1 MKKEKYKVKKLD
13 RRMAGNSIMK
23 YHIDFSYP
31 QQGYSK
37 QDRMEEFYRVFRW
50 CEGQYGVTR
59 CLEDLKDAIDQ
70 KITAEDVNP
79 NWTFIRDQWRVK
91 ILLAEKEQAAHY
103 TLVWGI

>member
-1 MKKEKYKVKKLD
+1 
-13 RRMAGNSIMK
+13 MAGTGIMK
-23 YHIDFSYP
+23 YHIDFSNP
-31 QQGYSK
+31 QYGYSK

-70 KITAEDVNP
+70 KITAEDINP